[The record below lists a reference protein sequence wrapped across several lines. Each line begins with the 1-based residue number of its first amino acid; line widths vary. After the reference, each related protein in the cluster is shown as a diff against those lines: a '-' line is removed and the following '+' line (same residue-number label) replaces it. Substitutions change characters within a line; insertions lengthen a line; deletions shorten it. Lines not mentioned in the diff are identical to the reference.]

1 MMWCIG
7 AKWTTGTSDLLS
19 LQLAERP
26 DNTTLLHSKRQY
38 RDQTALMARTR
49 EVHLESLCYFN
60 GIIREGNPLW
70 KVF

>member
-1 MMWCIG
+1 MIWCIR

-38 RDQTALMARTR
+38 LDQTAVMVRR
-49 EVHLESLCYFN
+49 EKFICGRDKIKME
-60 GIIREGNPLW
+60 